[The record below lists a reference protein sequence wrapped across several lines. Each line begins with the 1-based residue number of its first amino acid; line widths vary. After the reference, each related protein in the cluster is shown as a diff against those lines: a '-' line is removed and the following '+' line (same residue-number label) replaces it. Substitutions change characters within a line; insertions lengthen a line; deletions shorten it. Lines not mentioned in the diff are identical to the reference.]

1 IVTIG
6 KIIWRNRANQ
16 LPTKILY
23 QEAAYLDKILIH
35 GLIIWQRWMRF
46 FSEWRILMKDN
57 YKRSTGQEGGQEKR
71 GSKEKLS
78 KTSRIKRIV
87 IFTVL
92 IGLVFLV
99 LGSML
104 FAYYASR
111 APAFSDEK
119 LRDPVPAQIYDR
131 NDELVTTVYQG
142 QKRELIDIEDVPDHV
157 IDAVLAVEDNRF

>member
-1 IVTIG
+1 M
-6 KIIWRNRANQ
+6 KI
-16 LPTKILY
+16 
-23 QEAAYLDKILIH
+23 
-35 GLIIWQRWMRF
+35 
-46 FSEWRILMKDN
+46 FSEWRILKKDN
-57 YKRSTGQEGGQEKR
+57 YKRSTGQKGGQEKR

-78 KTSRIKRIV
+78 KTSIIKRIV

-119 LRDPVPAQIYDR
+119 LRDPVPSQIYDR

-142 QKRELIDIEDVPDHV
+142 QIGRAHV
-157 IDAVLAVEDNRF
+157 